1 MADTME
7 NGFKKV
13 LIVCNYNKEGA
24 GRIAMD
30 MEKYLMERDYS
41 VTVIRNSQDIG
52 WRRCSACGCKKSGS
66 L

>member
-30 MEKYLMERDYS
+30 MEKYLMEKFGNCHVIAKESGYWIMKS
-41 VTVIRNSQDIG
+41 V
-52 WRRCSACGCKKSGS
+52 K
-66 L
+66 